1 MYATTARKDNQK
13 TTIVLPPL
21 PPWEVAKGHQ
31 QHRGGAGT
39 HADRRTNRQRTRAT
53 QQRAALSDD

>member
-1 MYATTARKDNQK
+1 MHTTTERKDSKK
-13 TTIVLPPL
+13 TTIVLPAL
-21 PPWEVAKGHQ
+21 KPWEVAKGHQ

-39 HADRRTNRQRTRAT
+39 HADRRTNRLKTRAA